1 MRIFLAGATGVIGRQ
16 LVPLLR
22 GAGHEVVGTTRKPAR
37 AEALAAA
44 GAEPVVV
51 DVYDRDAIRDAVT
64 AARPDVVIHQLT
76 DLADQDFA
84 ANARLR
90 TEGTRNLV
98 DAALA
103 AGVKRI
109 VAQSIAWIYAPGE
122 GPADEDAPLDME
134 LPAIKGVMALE
145 GAVAELPE
153 WVVLRF
159 GRLYG
164 PGTWHAPDGE
174 HARLAR
180 AGEFPATDEWDA
192 LVHVADA
199 AAASL
204 LALDWPTGPVNV
216 VDDEPAR
223 GTQWIPVFCESVGAP
238 PPPVADAA
246 RVGRGVSNALARA
259 RGWEPRYPSWREG
272 LREANG
278 PG

>member
-22 GAGHEVVGTTRKPAR
+22 GAGHEVAGTTRKPER
-37 AEALAAA
+37 AEQLAAA

-51 DVYDRDAIRDAVT
+51 DVFDRDAIHEAVA
-64 AARPDVVIHQLT
+64 AARPDVIMHKLT
-76 DLADQDFA
+76 DLAEQDFA

-90 TEGTRNLV
+90 IEGTRNLV
-98 DAALA
+98 DAARA
-103 AGVKRI
+103 AGVERI
-109 VAQSIAWIYAPGE
+109 VAQSIAWIYAPGD
-122 GPADEDAPLDME
+122 GPAAEDAPLDMD

-145 GAVAELPE
+145 DAVAELPH

-164 PGTWHAPDGE
+164 PGTWHAADGE

-180 AGEFPATDEWDA
+180 AGEFPATQEWDA
-192 LVHVADA
+192 LLHVADA
-199 AAASL
+199 ATASL
-204 LALDWPTGPVNV
+204 AALDWPTGPVNV

-223 GTQWIPVFCESVGAP
+223 GTDWVPVFCEAVGAP
-238 PPPVADAA
+238 APAVAEAA
-246 RVGRGVSNALARA
+246 REGRAVSNALARS

-272 LREANG
+272 FRAPNG